1 MVYFL
6 AGKPTE
12 TTLINDNYKLQY
24 PARKSAILDRIGKPR
39 EMYKT
44 KTKNKKQTGSYS
56 LAIKKYV

>member
-44 KTKNKKQTGSYS
+44 K
-56 LAIKKYV
+56 